1 MLRPLPALLLASA
14 ALSLA
19 APPAL
24 AIVMPGPIRVH
35 ACVPQMS
42 VPPQSFHGIYGR
54 TYVQPGMPSSVMVHY
69 TNDGELAAKS
79 VEFGLVVD
87 GRIRSELRDVGSF
100 ARGAEIRHSL
110 GVNRDVA
117 IGRTNPNCVP
127 LRVVFSDGSVWKNP
141 DPPPAD

>member
-1 MLRPLPALLLASA
+1 MLRPLPVLLLVSA
-14 ALSLA
+14 FSLA

-35 ACVPQMS
+35 ACVPQSS
-42 VPPQSFHGIYGR
+42 VAPQSIHGLYGR
-54 TYVQPGMPSSVMVHY
+54 TYVQPGMPTSVMVHY
-69 TNDGELAAKS
+69 TNDGELAAKTI
-79 VEFGLVVD
+79 EFGLVVD

-117 IGRTNPNCVP
+117 LGTAVHCLP
-127 LRVVFSDGSVWKNP
+127 LRVVYSDGSIWKNP
-141 DPPPAD
+141 APPPAD

>member
-42 VPPQSFHGIYGR
+42 VPPQTIHGLYGR
-54 TYVQPGMPSSVMVHY
+54 TYVQPGMPTSVMVHY
-69 TNDGELAAKS
+69 TNDGELAATT

-87 GRIRSELRDVGSF
+87 GRVRSELRDVGSF

-110 GVNRDVA
+110 GVKHDVA
-117 IGRTNPNCVP
+117 LGNATHCVP

-141 DPPPAD
+141 DPPPAG